1 MSQTAPSTKRSSAAR
16 VSSARSVVANDA
28 FNVVDSSGWLEYF
41 EGSNRAG
48 LFALAIE
55 NTERLIVPVISIYEV
70 FKRFRVTRTKDDAE
84 QAAELMQRS
93 LVVDVDMALV
103 LSAAANGLPLAD
115 SLIYATALAY
125 GATLWTQDAHFEGL
139 HGVRYFPKP

>member
-1 MSQTAPSTKRSSAAR
+1 MSQTAASTKRGATLKT
-16 VSSARSVVANDA
+16 RSVAKNDA

-48 LFALAIE
+48 LFAPALE

-70 FKRFRVTRTKDDAE
+70 FKRFRITRTQDDAE

-93 LVVDVDMALV
+93 MVVEVDLALV
-103 LSAAANGLPLAD
+103 LSAAASGLPLAD
-115 SLIYATALAY
+115 SLIYATAREF
-125 GATLWTQDAHFEGL
+125 GATLWTQDAHFDGL
-139 HGVRYFPKP
+139 PGVKYFPKP

>member
-1 MSQTAPSTKRSSAAR
+1 MSQTAPSTKRRSALKVR
-16 VSSARSVVANDA
+16 PVVTSEV

-48 LFALAIE
+48 LFAPAIE
-55 NTERLIVPVISIYEV
+55 NTEQLIVPVISIYEV
-70 FKRFRVTRTKDDAE
+70 FKRIRNTHTKSDAE
-84 QAAELMQRS
+84 EAAELMQRS

-115 SLIYATALAY
+115 SLIYATAREF
-125 GATLWTQDAHFEGL
+125 GATLWTQDAHFDGL
-139 HGVRYFPKP
+139 PDVKFFPKP

>member
-1 MSQTAPSTKRSSAAR
+1 MSQTVPSTKRGSALK
-16 VSSARSVVANDA
+16 ARSIVANDT

-41 EGSNRAG
+41 EGSDRAG
-48 LFALAIE
+48 LFAPAIE

-70 FKRFRVTRTKDDAE
+70 FKRFRITRTQDDAE

-93 LVVDVDMALV
+93 LVVDVDLTLV

-115 SLIYATALAY
+115 SLIYATALAH
-125 GATLWTQDAHFEGL
+125 GATLWTQDSHFEGL
-139 HGVRYFPKP
+139 AGVKYFPKP

>member
-1 MSQTAPSTKRSSAAR
+1 MSQTVRSTKREATLNVR
-16 VSSARSVVANDA
+16 LVAKSDA

-41 EGSNRAG
+41 EGSDRAA
-48 LFALAIE
+48 LFAPAIE

-70 FKRFRVTRTKDDAE
+70 FRRFRITRSQDAAE

-93 LVVDVDMALV
+93 LVVDVDLALV

-115 SLIYATALAY
+115 SLIYATTLAN
-125 GATLWTQDAHFEGL
+125 GATLWTQDSHFEGL
-139 HGVRYFPKP
+139 PSVKYFPKL

>member
-1 MSQTAPSTKRSSAAR
+1 MSQTVPSTKRGSAPKTRA
-16 VSSARSVVANDA
+16 VIKNDA

-41 EGSNRAG
+41 VGSDRAA
-48 LFALAIE
+48 LFAPAIE

-70 FKRFRVTRTKDDAE
+70 FKRFRITRTPDDAE

-93 LVVDVDMALV
+93 LVVDVDLALV

-115 SLIYATALAY
+115 SLIYATAIAH
-125 GATLWTQDAHFEGL
+125 GATLWTQDRHFEGL
-139 HGVRYFPKP
+139 PSVKYFPKP